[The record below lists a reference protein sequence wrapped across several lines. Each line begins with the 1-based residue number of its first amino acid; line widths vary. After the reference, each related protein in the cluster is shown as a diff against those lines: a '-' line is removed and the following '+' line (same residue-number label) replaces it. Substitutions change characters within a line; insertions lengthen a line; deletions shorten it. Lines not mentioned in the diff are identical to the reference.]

1 MRRETAGLLDRR
13 FEKVFR
19 SFFGERNG
27 ELSMVK
33 KNHFIVSARWPGAAC
48 YKTYRIYARSLS

>member
-1 MRRETAGLLDRR
+1 MRRESAGLLDCRV
-13 FEKVFR
+13 EKVFR

-33 KNHFIVSARWPGAAC
+33 KSLHRRREMAGRGLLQDL
-48 YKTYRIYARSLS
+48 RIYARSLS

>member
-33 KNHFIVSARWPGAAC
+33 NHFIVSARWQGAAC